1 MTSSTKSVSLS
12 GWNLKLPLALT
23 WPTFWSRMRAG
34 VSVIPHKLTVASGR
48 LQLRR
53 LLTRRAHAVAVHR
66 RLVQRKRLKLVVTY
80 SWDDQPATGTQVCV
94 RIRGGV
100 SVIVAGFVVIDGNEV
115 VDWTWRLC
123 RLGWWP
129 GRRGSDSM
137 AASRRVLRWRWWGLL

>member
-1 MTSSTKSVSLS
+1 
-12 GWNLKLPLALT
+12 
-23 WPTFWSRMRAG
+23 MRAG

-100 SVIVAGFVVIDGNEV
+100 SVIVAGFVVIDGKEV
-115 VDWTWRLC
+115 VDWTWRLF
-123 RLGWWP
+123 RLG
-129 GRRGSDSM
+129 
-137 AASRRVLRWRWWGLL
+137 